1 MLAKL
6 FFLCIFIT
14 LALADQTCLDP
25 GPLAGVIIGSALGGM
40 IVLGIILGIVA
51 CCCCKK
57 GDCDI
62 FPA

>member
-1 MLAKL
+1 
-6 FFLCIFIT
+6 